1 MSNRALILIDI
12 QEDYFADGKWTL
24 AGIDTAADNAAQLLD
39 AARLSGDLVVHVRH
53 EFPSDDAPFFT
64 PGSDGARIHNKVQP
78 LDGEIVILKHQVNA
92 FKETDLK
99 GVLDREGVKDIAI
112 CGAMSHMCIDAVT
125 RAASDFGYVITLIHD
140 ACATC
145 DLEFNG
151 RTIPAADVHAAYMSA
166 LGFAYATLTSTDTFI
181 AKK

>member
-1 MSNRALILIDI
+1 MNNRALILIDI

-24 AGIDTAADNAAQLLD
+24 AGIGAAADNAARLLD

-53 EFPSDDAPFFT
+53 EFQSDDAPFFT
-64 PGSDGARIHNKVQP
+64 PESDGARIHKKVQP

-99 GVLDREGVKDIAI
+99 DVLDREGVKDIAI

-151 RTIPAADVHAAYMSA
+151 KTISAADVHAAYMSA
-166 LGFAYATLTSTDTFI
+166 LGFAYATLTSTDAFI
-181 AKK
+181 AER